1 MPLLA
6 GLVLVIS
13 LPIFLLRFKRL
24 PNLDFSLPVTD
35 LILIYCATV
44 PGQGQRQSGVRRK
57 LSAIESEFAGRC
69 VLLVDDSIVRGTT
82 SREIVT
88 MAREA
93 GAKKIIFASCAPPI
107 RYPHIYGIDLASPK
121 ELIATERDRVEI
133 AKIINAD
140 DLVYQELDDLKEACA
155 ECSPEGGPKDFEVGV
170 FCGSYVTPVPEG
182 YFEHL
187 HELRGKKKKTVA
199 MLQGSVPQP
208 IASSGP
214 TIVADG
220 APTSLGEMPR
230 PNLEHSASAISAMR
244 SPLREDIS
252 LHNVATER

>member
-1 MPLLA
+1 
-6 GLVLVIS
+6 
-13 LPIFLLRFKRL
+13 
-24 PNLDFSLPVTD
+24 
-35 LILIYCATV
+35 
-44 PGQGQRQSGVRRK
+44 
-57 LSAIESEFAGRC
+57 
-69 VLLVDDSIVRGTT
+69 
-82 SREIVT
+82 

-170 FCGSYVTPVPEG
+170 FCGSYVTPVPDG
-182 YFEHL
+182 YFDHL

-199 MLQGSVPQP
+199 MVQGSVPQP
-208 IASSGP
+208 VASSGP

-220 APTSLGEMPR
+220 APASLGEMPR
-230 PNLEHSASAISAMR
+230 PNLEHSASAISAVR